1 MREYASYV
9 VMNAEMENLRRE
21 VALRRELPAG
31 VGLGDRVL
39 SVFRAI
45 RSAASTTDAT
55 PTLTPTLSD
64 YPYRS

>member
-45 RSAASTTDAT
+45 RSAAGATDAT
-55 PTLTPTLSD
+55 PTMTPTLSD